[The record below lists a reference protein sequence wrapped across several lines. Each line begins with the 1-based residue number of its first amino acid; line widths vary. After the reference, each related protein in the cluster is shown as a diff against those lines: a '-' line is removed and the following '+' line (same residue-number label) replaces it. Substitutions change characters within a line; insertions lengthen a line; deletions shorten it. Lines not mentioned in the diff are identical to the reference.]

1 MSAKVMGAVMTGG
14 PRQLRQRMVLVA
26 IADNADDFGF
36 AVLSIETIASKAV
49 CEARTAMRMVQALER
64 GDWLR
69 VQRRVT
75 GGKGSVYFVNVDRLG
90 LVPDARSR
98 KSEMHQAFARTLKNP
113 FSGDKMSPESKPG
126 AEAVLKSL
134 GISCLEEGA
143 KDDTESGDKM
153 SPENGLPAVDI
164 FFVPEKSGDNSQ
176 GVQVTKTS
184 ESGDIL
190 TLPILRNHV
199 NHLNRSTTT
208 PQPPLR
214 GGGVDFE
221 SPKPK
226 HANGNGGG
234 PDVRP
239 NDAGDARKP
248 KATAGGPCD
257 ADAATQLRVQ
267 AEAESAMLE
276 CGISN
281 PRMMRGIV
289 DAMRMQMQR
298 ERMSPVEVRLMMV
311 ASWRRWRSEAEYMR
325 HSIGPR
331 KFFGEGYWLDETLW
345 PVDHVRI
352 ERERQRA
359 KASIGSRW

>member
-14 PRQLRQRMVLVA
+14 PRKLRQRMVLVA

-64 GDWLR
+64 EDWLR

-75 GGKGSVYFVNVDRLG
+75 GGKGSVYFINVDRLG

-113 FSGDKMSPESKPG
+113 FSGDKMSPESKPA
-126 AEAVLKSL
+126 AESVLKSL
-134 GISCLEEGA
+134 GISCLEEQPEEVA
-143 KDDTESGDKM
+143 ESGDKM

-199 NHLNRSTTT
+199 NHLNQSTTT

-221 SPKPK
+221 SREPRQV
-226 HANGNGGG
+226 NGNGGE
-234 PDVRP
+234 PDRKP
-239 NDAGDARKP
+239 NGTGDPRKSKPAGDPR

-257 ADAATQLRVQ
+257 AVQ
-267 AEAESAMLE
+267 SECEAAMLE
-276 CGISN
+276 CGLSN
-281 PRMMRGIV
+281 PRMLRVIV
-289 DAMRMQMQR
+289 DAMRMQTKR

-311 ASWRRWRSEAEYMR
+311 ASWKRWKADAGYMR

-345 PVDHVRI
+345 PVDHARI
-352 ERERQRA
+352 ERERHRA
-359 KASIGSRW
+359 KASIGTRW